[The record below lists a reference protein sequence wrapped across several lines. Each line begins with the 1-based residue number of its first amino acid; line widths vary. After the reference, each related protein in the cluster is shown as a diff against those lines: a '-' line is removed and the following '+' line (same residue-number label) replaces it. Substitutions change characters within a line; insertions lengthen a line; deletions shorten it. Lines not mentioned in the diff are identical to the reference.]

1 MKIQNKFSIELH
13 KRDISLILEIQEYFG
28 GIGSISQSKTRN
40 TVNFT
45 VSGIKDLTNIIIP
58 HFLKYKLISKKAA
71 DFMCFTKIVELM
83 SNNAHLKT
91 EGLHKIINI
100 KASMNLGLS
109 DVLKSE
115 FINITPVDRPIILTK
130 IIPEPNWL
138 TGFVSGEGCF
148 LIKISKSNSHKIGYQ
163 VWLEFSIKQHER
175 DKKLMW
181 LISKYLGCG
190 KIYKDSRPRSP
201 VCYFRII
208 KFKDI
213 QNKLI
218 PFFEKYPLIG
228 VK

>member
-1 MKIQNKFSIELH
+1 
-13 KRDISLILEIQEYFG
+13 
-28 GIGSISQSKTRN
+28 
-40 TVNFT
+40 
-45 VSGIKDLTNIIIP
+45 
-58 HFLKYKLISKKAA
+58 
-71 DFMCFTKIVELM
+71 MCFTKIVELM

-163 VWLEFSIKQHER
+163 VWLEFSITQHER

-228 VK
+228 VKQLDYLDWCKVAILMSKDSHLTLEGLEQICNLKCGMNKGRKN